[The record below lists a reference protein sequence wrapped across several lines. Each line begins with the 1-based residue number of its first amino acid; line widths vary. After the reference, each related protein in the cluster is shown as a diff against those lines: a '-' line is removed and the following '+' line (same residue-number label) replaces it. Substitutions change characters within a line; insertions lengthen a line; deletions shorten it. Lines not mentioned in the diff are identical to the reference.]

1 MLRFPA
7 VSIRLYRARVLIS
20 ALIVV
25 AFAGLVT
32 AQMPSLADNPAIAY
46 STTAPADAVASLQKR
61 IDAGEVKLEFDPEH
75 GYLPAVLRALKIPVA
90 SQGLVFSKTSL
101 QLDRIAP
108 WTPRAIYFNDD
119 VYVGWV
125 QHGPIM
131 EVATADPKLGAV
143 FYTLDQRPS
152 DHPTFERQTKTCLIC
167 HNSAAVT
174 GGIPGFIMRSVY
186 ADRYGYAIPTARA
199 VVTTDQTPLERRWGG
214 WYVTGTVGDQRH
226 MGNVIA
232 PVTSHEIVNVANYE
246 AKVNLEANANLTDLS
261 GLFNTKP
268 YLSPHSDAVAL
279 MVLAHQ
285 THVHNLITIA
295 GYDARTGS
303 SDQQVAGAADRLVK
317 SMLFTKEMT
326 LTAPVKG
333 TSDFAAEFAKL
344 GPRDHQGRSLRD
356 LDLDHR
362 LFKYPLSYLIYSETF
377 DALPAVVKDR
387 VYARLRE
394 ILGGA
399 DESDDFAD
407 LSASDRKAILEI
419 LQDTKPDFA
428 AATVTTKQP

>member
-1 MLRFPA
+1 VFSRTLRFLTLA
-7 VSIRLYRARVLIS
+7 CIVSLGGF
-20 ALIVV
+20 V
-25 AFAGLVT
+25 A

-46 STTAPADAVASLQKR
+46 ATTAPADAVANLQR
-61 IDAGEVKLEFDPEH
+61 EIDGGRVTLEFDAAR
-75 GYLPAVLRALKIPVA
+75 GYLPAVLRALKIPVS

-125 QHGPIM
+125 QNGPIM

-143 FYTLDQRPS
+143 FYTLDQHATDR
-152 DHPTFERQTKTCLIC
+152 PTFARQTRTCLVC
-167 HNSAAVT
+167 HNSPSVT
-174 GGIPGFIMRSVY
+174 SGIPGFIMRSVY
-186 ADRYGYAIPTARA
+186 ADRYGYAIPTARE

-214 WYVTGTVGDQRH
+214 WYVTGTVGSQQH

-232 PVTSHEIVNVANYE
+232 PVTSHEIGNVANYE
-246 AKVNLEANANLTDLS
+246 TKVDLSARANLTDLS
-261 GLFNTKP
+261 ALFNTKP
-268 YLSPHSDAVAL
+268 YLSPHSDAVSL

-285 THVHNLITIA
+285 THIHNLITVA

-303 SDQQVAGAADRLVK
+303 SEPQIAAAADRLVRG
-317 SMLFTKEMT
+317 MLFAKEMT

-333 TSDFAAEFAKL
+333 TSDFAAEFVKQ

-362 LFKYPLSYLIYSETF
+362 LFRYPLSYMIYTESF
-377 DALPAVVKDR
+377 DALPAAVKDR
-387 VYARLRE
+387 VYARLRGV
-394 ILGGA
+394 LTG
-399 DESDDFAD
+399 DEHSGEFGD
-407 LSASDRKAILEI
+407 LSAADRQAILEI

-428 AATVTTKQP
+428 AAMSRQ